1 MRKKVAKKKKSRHY
15 ILKTLQALLYSIE
28 GLVSAFKEE
37 RAFQLELLL
46 LLFSL
51 FSMFIVETSL
61 FEKFSMIF
69 ISILVL
75 IVELINSS
83 IETTIDRI
91 SLEYNSLS
99 KKAKDYGSAA
109 VLMTITL
116 WLLVHFYI
124 LILS

>member
-1 MRKKVAKKKKSRHY
+1 MRKKVAKKKKNRHY